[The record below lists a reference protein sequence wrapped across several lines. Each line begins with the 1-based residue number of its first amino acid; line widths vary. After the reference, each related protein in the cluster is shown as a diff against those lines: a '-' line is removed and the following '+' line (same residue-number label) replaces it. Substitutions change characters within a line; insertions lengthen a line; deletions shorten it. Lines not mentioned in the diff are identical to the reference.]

1 MVELCL
7 SEWMEMLHVG
17 LGHGSGVLGGIY
29 TTIYIIICTGFIS
42 AMVFRWQKE
51 RRSTVASCK
60 ETLRN

>member
-1 MVELCL
+1 
-7 SEWMEMLHVG
+7 MLHVG